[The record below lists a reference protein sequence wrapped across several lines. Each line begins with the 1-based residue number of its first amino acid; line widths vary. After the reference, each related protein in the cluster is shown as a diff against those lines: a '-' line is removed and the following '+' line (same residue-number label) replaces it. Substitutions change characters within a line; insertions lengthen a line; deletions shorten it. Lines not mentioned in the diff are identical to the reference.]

1 MIVPASSI
9 QPTSIKDDN
18 RGSHLL
24 LYQQR
29 RMSFLW
35 RQRASSLTADEEVDK
50 CGLRTDPL
58 TGGLSFCS
66 FNFRGALTGY
76 DRKLDSPFH
85 CKLSIGL
92 LAERAGSKGS
102 RKKQS
107 EA

>member
-58 TGGLSFCS
+58 TGNWIVHSTVNCRLDCWQ
-66 FNFRGALTGY
+66 NVQGA
-76 DRKLDSPFH
+76 KA
-85 CKLSIGL
+85 
-92 LAERAGSKGS
+92 AEKSKVRRECHHNLGS
-102 RKKQS
+102 
-107 EA
+107 